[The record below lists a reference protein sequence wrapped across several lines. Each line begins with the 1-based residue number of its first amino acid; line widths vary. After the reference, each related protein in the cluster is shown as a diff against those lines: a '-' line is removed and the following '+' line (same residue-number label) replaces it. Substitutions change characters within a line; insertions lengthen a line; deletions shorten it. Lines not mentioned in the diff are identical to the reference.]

1 MSPATIGD
9 LFAKE
14 VSRPIEGVIKA
25 DDTEHLATEIDEY
38 VLTGETA
45 AALSD
50 FLEAYTAPVYGGG
63 NGVWISGFFGSGKS
77 HLLKMLAHLLGD
89 VPGSTSERRYASEA
103 FSAKAEGDS
112 MLGGL
117 LARTARIPATSLLFN
132 IDQKAPLIDKNQ
144 TDALL
149 QVFVKVFNEA
159 RGYYAGEP
167 SVARFERDLDR
178 RGLLEAF
185 TTAFADAAG
194 VPWEQGREEGILQ
207 EDNVT
212 KAWSRVT
219 GEAGTEN
226 ILARYEA
233 QYSLSIED
241 FADEVA
247 QWLATQSAD
256 HRLLFLVDEVG
267 QFIGSSTRLML
278 NLQTIAETLSTKCSG
293 RAWLCVTSQEDM
305 DGVIGDRTRTQGND
319 FSKIQARFATR
330 MKLTS
335 RDVEEV
341 IEKRLLGKNADG
353 EAALDPLY
361 SRHHASFRTLFDFV
375 DGTKTYRSYEGREG
389 FIRRYPFVPYQFPL
403 FQEALV
409 GLSDHNVFEGR
420 HASVGERSMLGVVQS
435 VVTDLAGSPVG
446 TLVPF
451 DAMFSGIR
459 QAVKSA
465 ATRNITT
472 AETHL
477 QPGAVKEV
485 AVRLLKALFLVK
497 YVNGFHATPRNLTI
511 LVRRGL
517 DEDAA
522 SLSDQV
528 TQALDLLERET
539 YVQRNGLAYE
549 YLTNEEQDV
558 EQEIK
563 GTDVDSE
570 DVSRLLAGIIKDDIT
585 RVLSARHEP
594 TGRDFKYE
602 LRIDESLYSRPH
614 TLAVHYITSA
624 LGQPREV
631 VLSQSMGRDE
641 LRVLLADDKRMYQDL
656 RLYVQTDK
664 YVRLRSGSELTETRR
679 HILEAKSRQNQERRR
694 GLVAR
699 VEEAV
704 AGAELVIA
712 GDPVTVSASDP
723 RRRIEE
729 GVLALVTRTFT
740 QLPLLGDLT
749 YSESDV
755 ARILDEGPALM
766 SREADALQPAVEEI
780 ASWLVRQR
788 GLGART
794 TVRQIVTRFEDK
806 PYGWSLAGILCTIA
820 RLVASSQVTLTLDG
834 REVKRTE
841 VPSVLRN
848 LKKHE
853 SVLAAPQR
861 QFDAAAVHR
870 LRSFAQEFLAEAVL
884 PGDPRDLIAAV
895 KDRLASEQRELR
907 ILQETRC
914 AQYPFRSVLDEP
926 IHLLGETLGHP
937 AEWYLDELPSRA
949 DALLDA
955 KQDVVDPVRHF
966 MSGTQHEI
974 YDDAVRLLEEGRD
987 SLTYLPDEGLEEA
1000 VRNLLADPH
1009 IFRGLRSAR
1018 LKEASSALRACLN
1031 ARLDEERRAAEQVV
1045 RERMEAVRASA
1056 AWAETDDEARAKAE
1070 NWAADAVKR
1079 VAAAS
1084 SVPAIRQAAADF
1096 DESGYAEVLAVV
1108 EAGRRPR
1115 VVQSG
1120 PSAPPTPQIVPI
1132 RSLPRP
1138 RTGLLRTTA
1147 DVDVYVEELRH
1158 LLNEAIESGKQVS
1171 L

>member
-89 VPGSTSERRYASEA
+89 VPGSTSERKRASEA
-103 FSAKAEGDS
+103 FAAKAEGDS

-117 LARTARIPATSLLFN
+117 LARAGRIPATSLLFN

-185 TTAFADAAG
+185 KTAFADVAR

-207 EDNVT
+207 EHNVT
-212 KAWSRVT
+212 EAWSRVT
-219 GEAGTEN
+219 GEAGTES
-226 ILARYEA
+226 ILSRYEA

-256 HRLLFLVDEVG
+256 HRLLFMVDEVG
-267 QFIGSSTRLML
+267 QFIGSSTKLML
-278 NLQTIAETLSTKCSG
+278 NLQTITETLSTKCSG
-293 RAWLCVTSQEDM
+293 RAWVCVTSQEDM

-335 RDVEEV
+335 QDVEEV
-341 IEKRLLGKNADG
+341 IEKRLLGKSADG
-353 EAALDPLY
+353 EVALDPLY
-361 SRHHASFRTLFDFV
+361 EEYHASFRTLFNFV

-389 FIRRYPFVPYQFPL
+389 FIQRYPFVPYQFPL
-403 FQEALV
+403 FQAALV

-435 VVTDLAGSPVG
+435 VVKELGDSPVG
-446 TLVPF
+446 ALVPF
-451 DAMFSGIR
+451 DAMFAGIR

-472 AETHL
+472 AQTHL
-477 QPGAVKEV
+477 ELGPVSEM

-497 YVNGFHATPRNLTI
+497 YVNGFHATPRNLAI
-511 LVRRGL
+511 LVRSAFGEDLTAL
-517 DEDAA
+517 D
-522 SLSDQV
+522 SLV

-539 YVQRNGLAYE
+539 YVQRQGTAYE

-563 GTDVDSE
+563 STDVDAE
-570 DVSRLLAGIIKDDIT
+570 EVSKVLADIIKEDIT
-585 RVLSARHEP
+585 RTLSVRHEP
-594 TGRDFKYE
+594 TGREFKYE
-602 LRIDESLYSRPH
+602 LRLDDSSYSRTQP
-614 TLAVHYITSA
+614 LAVHYISSA
-624 LGQPREV
+624 LGQAREV
-631 VLSQSMGRDE
+631 VLAQSIGRDE
-641 LRVLLADDKRMYQDL
+641 LRVLLAEDPRMYQDL

-664 YVRLRSGSELTETRR
+664 YVRLRTGSDQTETRR
-679 HILEAKSRQNQERRR
+679 HILESKSRQNRERRR
-694 GLVAR
+694 ELVTRA
-699 VEEAV
+699 EKAV
-704 AGAELVIA
+704 AAAELIISGA
-712 GDPVTVSASDP
+712 PMPVTASDP
-723 RRRIEE
+723 RSRVEE
-729 GVLALVTRTFT
+729 GMSVLVARTYT
-740 QLPLLGDLT
+740 QLPLIGEYS
-749 YSESDV
+749 YSESDI
-755 ARILDEGPALM
+755 ARLVSEDPTFLGRGTDM
-766 SREADALQPAVEEI
+766 LQPAVEEV
-780 ASWLVRQR
+780 AGWLMRQR
-788 GLGART
+788 DLGARS
-794 TVRQIVTRFEDK
+794 TVKQIVDRYEDK
-806 PYGWSLAGILCTIA
+806 PYGWSLAGILCVIA
-820 RLVASSQVTLTLDG
+820 RLVATSQVTLTLDG
-834 REVKRTE
+834 RTLKRTE
-841 VPSVLRN
+841 LAEALRN
-848 LKKHE
+848 GKKRA
-853 SVLAAPQR
+853 STIVALQR
-861 QFDAAAVHR
+861 HFDAATVQR
-870 LRSFAQEFLAEAVL
+870 VRSFAQEFFTDTDL
-884 PGDPRDLIAAV
+884 PGDPLDLATVI
-895 KDRLASEQRELR
+895 KERLASEQGRLR
-907 ILQETRC
+907 TLQESNA
-914 AQYPFRSVLDEP
+914 AQYPFLAVLEEP
-926 IHLLGETLGHP
+926 IRLLGETLNHS
-937 AEWYLDELPSRA
+937 AEWYLDELPART

-955 KQDVVDPVRHF
+955 KQDAIDPVRHF
-966 MSGTQHEI
+966 LKGSQKTI
-974 YDDAVRLLEEGRD
+974 YDDAVQLLTDSRD
-987 SLTYLPDEGLEEA
+987 SLAYLPEELA
-1000 VRNLLADPH
+1000 ETITSMLADPR
-1009 IFRGLRSAR
+1009 IFRGQGTARLKDAAAALRSA
-1018 LKEASSALRACLN
+1018 LDAQ
-1031 ARLDEERRAAEQVV
+1031 LDEERRCAERVV
-1045 RERMEAVRASA
+1045 RERIEEVHGSA
-1056 AWAETDDEARAKAE
+1056 AWTETSEAAQAE
-1070 NWAADAVKR
+1070 ADRRVDRVMER

-1096 DESGYAEVLAVV
+1096 DDVGYTKVLSVI
-1108 EAGRRPR
+1108 EAGRRAQTADDDEPAA
-1115 VVQSG
+1115 
-1120 PSAPPTPQIVPI
+1120 PSAPEIVPV
-1132 RSLPRP
+1132 RRLTRP
-1138 RTGLLRTTA
+1138 GARLLRTTA
-1147 DVDVYVEELRH
+1147 DADAYVEELRVILH
-1158 LLNEAIESGKQVS
+1158 DAIESGKQVS

>member
-1 MSPATIGD
+1 
-9 LFAKE
+9 
-14 VSRPIEGVIKA
+14 
-25 DDTEHLATEIDEY
+25 
-38 VLTGETA
+38 
-45 AALSD
+45 
-50 FLEAYTAPVYGGG
+50 
-63 NGVWISGFFGSGKS
+63 
-77 HLLKMLAHLLGD
+77 
-89 VPGSTSERRYASEA
+89 
-103 FSAKAEGDS
+103 
-112 MLGGL
+112 
-117 LARTARIPATSLLFN
+117 
-132 IDQKAPLIDKNQ
+132 
-144 TDALL
+144 
-149 QVFVKVFNEA
+149 
-159 RGYYAGEP
+159 
-167 SVARFERDLDR
+167 VA
-178 RGLLEAF
+178 
-185 TTAFADAAG
+185 
-194 VPWEQGREEGILQ
+194 WEQGREEGILQ
-207 EDNVT
+207 EHNVT
-212 KAWSRVT
+212 LAWSRVT
-219 GEAGTEN
+219 GEAGTHN
-226 ILARYEA
+226 ILSRYED

-247 QWLATQSAD
+247 QWLAAQAPE
-256 HRLLFLVDEVG
+256 HRLLFMVDEVG
-267 QFIGSSTRLML
+267 QFIGSDTRLML
-278 NLQTIAETLSTKCSG
+278 NLQTIVETLSTKCAG
-293 RAWLCVTSQEDM
+293 RAWVCVTSQEDM

-485 AVRLLKALFLVK
+485 AVRLLKDLFLVK

-563 GTDVDSE
+563 TTDVDSE
-570 DVSRLLAGIIKDDIT
+570 DVSKLLADIIKNDIT
-585 RVLSARHEP
+585 RVLSVRHEP

-602 LRIDESLYSRPH
+602 LRIDESSYSRPH

-631 VLSQSMGRDE
+631 VLAQSMGRDE

-679 HILEAKSRQNQERRR
+679 HILEAKSRQNQGRRR
-694 GLVAR
+694 GLVER
-699 VEEAV
+699 VKQAV

-723 RRRIEE
+723 GRRIEE

-740 QLPLLGDLT
+740 HLPLLGDLA
-749 YSESDV
+749 YSESGV

-766 SREADALQPAVEEI
+766 SREADALQPAAEEMT
-780 ASWLVRQR
+780 SWLVRQR

-794 TVRQIVTRFEDK
+794 TVKQIVTYFEDK

-820 RLVASSQVTLTLDG
+820 RLVASSQVTLSLDG

-841 VPSVLRN
+841 VPGVLRN
-848 LKKHE
+848 LKKRE
-853 SVLAAPQR
+853 SVLVAPQR

-884 PGDPRDLIAAV
+884 PGAPRARPAPIA
-895 KDRLASEQRELR
+895 
-907 ILQETRC
+907 
-914 AQYPFRSVLDEP
+914 P
-926 IHLLGETLGHP
+926 
-937 AEWYLDELPSRA
+937 
-949 DALLDA
+949 
-955 KQDVVDPVRHF
+955 
-966 MSGTQHEI
+966 
-974 YDDAVRLLEEGRD
+974 
-987 SLTYLPDEGLEEA
+987 
-1000 VRNLLADPH
+1000 
-1009 IFRGLRSAR
+1009 
-1018 LKEASSALRACLN
+1018 
-1031 ARLDEERRAAEQVV
+1031 
-1045 RERMEAVRASA
+1045 
-1056 AWAETDDEARAKAE
+1056 
-1070 NWAADAVKR
+1070 
-1079 VAAAS
+1079 
-1084 SVPAIRQAAADF
+1084 
-1096 DESGYAEVLAVV
+1096 
-1108 EAGRRPR
+1108 
-1115 VVQSG
+1115 
-1120 PSAPPTPQIVPI
+1120 
-1132 RSLPRP
+1132 
-1138 RTGLLRTTA
+1138 
-1147 DVDVYVEELRH
+1147 
-1158 LLNEAIESGKQVS
+1158 
-1171 L
+1171 

>member
-1 MSPATIGD
+1 
-9 LFAKE
+9 
-14 VSRPIEGVIKA
+14 
-25 DDTEHLATEIDEY
+25 
-38 VLTGETA
+38 
-45 AALSD
+45 
-50 FLEAYTAPVYGGG
+50 
-63 NGVWISGFFGSGKS
+63 
-77 HLLKMLAHLLGD
+77 
-89 VPGSTSERRYASEA
+89 
-103 FSAKAEGDS
+103 
-112 MLGGL
+112 
-117 LARTARIPATSLLFN
+117 
-132 IDQKAPLIDKNQ
+132 
-144 TDALL
+144 
-149 QVFVKVFNEA
+149 
-159 RGYYAGEP
+159 
-167 SVARFERDLDR
+167 
-178 RGLLEAF
+178 
-185 TTAFADAAG
+185 
-194 VPWEQGREEGILQ
+194 
-207 EDNVT
+207 
-212 KAWSRVT
+212 
-219 GEAGTEN
+219 
-226 ILARYEA
+226 
-233 QYSLSIED
+233 
-241 FADEVA
+241 
-247 QWLATQSAD
+247 
-256 HRLLFLVDEVG
+256 
-267 QFIGSSTRLML
+267 
-278 NLQTIAETLSTKCSG
+278 
-293 RAWLCVTSQEDM
+293 
-305 DGVIGDRTRTQGND
+305 
-319 FSKIQARFATR
+319 
-330 MKLTS
+330 
-335 RDVEEV
+335 
-341 IEKRLLGKNADG
+341 
-353 EAALDPLY
+353 
-361 SRHHASFRTLFDFV
+361 
-375 DGTKTYRSYEGREG
+375 
-389 FIRRYPFVPYQFPL
+389 
-403 FQEALV
+403 
-409 GLSDHNVFEGR
+409 
-420 HASVGERSMLGVVQS
+420 MLGVVQS

-485 AVRLLKALFLVK
+485 AVRLLKDLFLVK

-563 GTDVDSE
+563 TTDVDSE
-570 DVSRLLAGIIKDDIT
+570 DVSKLLADIIKNDIT
-585 RVLSARHEP
+585 RVLSVRHEP

-602 LRIDESLYSRPH
+602 LRIDESSYSRPH
-614 TLAVHYITSA
+614 TLAVHYIASA

-631 VLSQSMGRDE
+631 VLAQSMGRDE

-679 HILEAKSRQNQERRR
+679 HILEAKSRQNQGRRR
-694 GLVAR
+694 GLVER
-699 VEEAV
+699 VKQAV

-723 RRRIEE
+723 GRRIEE

-740 QLPLLGDLT
+740 HLPLLGDLA
-749 YSESDV
+749 YSESGV

-766 SREADALQPAVEEI
+766 SREADALQPAAEEMT
-780 ASWLVRQR
+780 SWLVRQR

-794 TVRQIVTRFEDK
+794 TVKQIVTYFEDK

-820 RLVASSQVTLTLDG
+820 RLVASSQVTLSLDG

-841 VPSVLRN
+841 VPGVLRN
-848 LKKHE
+848 LKKRE
-853 SVLAAPQR
+853 SVLVAPQR

-955 KQDVVDPVRHF
+955 KQAVIDPVRHF
-966 MSGTQHEI
+966 VASSQAGI
-974 YDDAVRLLEEGRD
+974 YGDARRLLDDSRD
-987 SLTYLPDEGLEEA
+987 SLAYLPGDLSEK
-1000 VRNLLADPH
+1000 VRSMLDDPR
-1009 IFRGLRSAR
+1009 IFRGHGSAR
-1018 LKEASSALRACLN
+1018 LKEASSVLRACLD
-1031 ARLDEERRAAEQVV
+1031 ARLDEERRGAEQVV

-1147 DVDVYVEELRH
+1147 DIDAYVEELRH